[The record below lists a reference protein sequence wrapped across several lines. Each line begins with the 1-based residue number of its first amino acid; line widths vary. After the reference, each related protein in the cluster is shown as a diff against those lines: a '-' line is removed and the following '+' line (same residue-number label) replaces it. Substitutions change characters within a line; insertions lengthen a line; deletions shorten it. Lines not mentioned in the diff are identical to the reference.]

1 MTVPVSEKLE
11 VLSNIF
17 IESLIV
23 DRDYDR
29 FINNVSDKIVWI
41 GLNENEISLNKEE
54 LINLYR
60 SWETPSK
67 SYYVENRFNKSIELN
82 DEYGISLSDINVVSD
97 DVEIPLRFSINWIS
111 ENTQWKI
118 IHVHISSP
126 ILYNH
131 KAGDIIGKDAV
142 NERLKQASTTDSVTL
157 INNMEGF
164 CNDVERILKRYTD
177 TRYALI
183 KFGIKDFRYV
193 NQRYGYSAGDRVL
206 KNIGKN
212 LKLSCKEGE
221 TCGRIE
227 KDTFAMLYEFKGK
240 RSLSRRMD
248 SVRKKLIDKSLIYE
262 LGTDFELNAG
272 IYVIPKLLDEHV
284 KKMLDKAL
292 MAQQQIDHHIQGN
305 HYIFYDESM
314 MEKQYFINQILSKA
328 PDALENEEFQLYIQ
342 PQFDVETRNVIAG
355 EALCRW
361 ETEKGK
367 FISPN
372 DFIPLFEDYG
382 LILEFDFY
390 MLKKLCQKMKEWM
403 DSGRIIKPISINQS
417 RLHIENEDYIEN
429 FCKVVDKYQIPHHYI
444 AFELTES
451 AFVKQYEKMIE
462 LAAQLHKKGFQ
473 LAIDDFGTGFASLNM
488 LSILSADI
496 LKVDKSLVDNIN
508 TKRGKAV
515 LEKVIELAHQMEM
528 TVVCEGIE
536 KMDQLE
542 QLKEL
547 GCDIGQGFLISK
559 PIPASEFEKIWIRR
573 VKPMEKK

>member
-1 MTVPVSEKLE
+1 MNVPVSEKLE
-11 VLSNIF
+11 VLSGLF
-17 IESLIV
+17 VESLIIE
-23 DRDYDR
+23 RDYNK
-29 FINNVSDKIVWI
+29 IMSYVSEQVVWI
-41 GLNENEISLNKEE
+41 GLNVNEIYLDKEE
-54 LINLYR
+54 LRNLYR
-60 SWETPSK
+60 CYKIPSEN
-67 SYYVENRFNKSIELN
+67 YFIENRFDKTIECN
-82 DEYGISLSDINVVSD
+82 DECGISVSTIHVVS
-97 DVEIPLRFSINWIS
+97 EETKIPLRFSINWIS

-126 ILYNH
+126 ILYDH
-131 KAGDIIGKDAV
+131 KRSVIAGSDSV
-142 NERLKQASTTDSVTL
+142 NERLKLASTTDTVTK

-164 CNDVERILKRYTD
+164 CSDVEQILKRKAGS
-177 TRYALI
+177 RYAII

-206 KNIGKN
+206 ENIGKN
-212 LKLSCKEGE
+212 LKRSCKDNE

-240 RSLSRRMD
+240 RSLSRRMN
-248 SVRKKLIDKSLIYE
+248 SVQKNMIDKSLIYE
-262 LGTDFELNAG
+262 LGTDFEFNAG
-272 IYVIPKLLDEHV
+272 IYIIPKTSNEHV

-292 MAQQQIDHHIQGN
+292 MAQQQINHHQQGN
-305 HYIFYDESM
+305 NYLFFDESM
-314 MEKQYFINQILSKA
+314 MEKQFFVNQILSSA
-328 PDALENEEFQLYIQ
+328 SNALKREEFQLYIQ
-342 PQFDVETRNVIAG
+342 PQFDVTTREVVAG

-361 ETEKGK
+361 ESEKG

-403 DSGRIIKPISINQS
+403 DNGRIITPISINQS

-429 FCKVVDKYQIPHHYI
+429 FCRVVDEYQIPHHYI

-451 AFVKQYEKMIE
+451 TFVKQYEKMIE
-462 LAAQLHKKGFQ
+462 LAAELHKKGFQ
-473 LAIDDFGTGFASLNM
+473 LAIDDFGTGFASLNL
-488 LSILSADI
+488 LSVLSADI

-536 KMDQLE
+536 QME
-542 QLKEL
+542 QLIQLREI

-559 PIPASEFEKIWIRR
+559 PIPASEFEKIWIKRA
-573 VKPMEKK
+573 KPMEKNR